1 MQLSNKQIKDIRALQ
16 QKKFRQETGL
26 FVVEGEKLVEE
37 ALHSGFNVRDVYK
50 SSEIGDECMARIS
63 SLSTPSPILAV
74 VEQNKQ
80 PEIKAFIASLL
91 NNSNECSEEKF
102 PLCLGLDS
110 VKDPGNLGTIIRLA
124 DWYGINAIFA
134 SEDTVE
140 LYNPKT
146 VQATMG
152 AIFRT
157 TAIYSNLAE
166 TVKEFENA
174 GLPVYGT
181 FLDGTL
187 ILGNNCNQSSCNSST
202 NYIKK
207 RGLVIMGSESFGIS
221 KEIENLIPAENK
233 LYIPSF
239 GKDGKMKPRK
249 EFATSESLNVATAT
263 AVICQEFRR

>member
-1 MQLSNKQIKDIRALQ
+1 MQLSNKQIKDIHALQ

-37 ALHSGFNVRDVYK
+37 ALHSDFNIHAIYK

-63 SLSTPSPILAV
+63 SLSTPSPVLAV

-80 PEIKAFIASLL
+80 SEIKAFAASLL
-91 NNSNECSEEKF
+91 KSSNENQKERF

-157 TAIYSNLAE
+157 SVIYCKLAE
-166 TVKEFENA
+166 AVKEFKDA

-181 FLDGTL
+181 FLDGSSH
-187 ILGNNCNQSSCNSST
+187 NC
-202 NYIKK
+202 IKK
-207 RGLVIMGSESFGIS
+207 HGLVIMGSESFGIS
-221 KEIENLIPAENK
+221 KEIENLIPAEYK
-233 LYIPSF
+233 LYIPSY
-239 GKDGKMKPRK
+239 GKDGNMKPRK
-249 EFATSESLNVATAT
+249 EFSTSESLNVATAT
-263 AVICQEFRR
+263 AIICQEFRKA

>member
-37 ALHSGFNVRDVYK
+37 ALHSDFNVRAVYK
-50 SSEIGDECMARIS
+50 SSEIGANCMARIS
-63 SLSTPSPILAV
+63 ALSSPSPALAV

-80 PEIKAFIASLL
+80 AEIKTFTASLL
-91 NNSNECSEEKF
+91 EHSNERF

-110 VKDPGNLGTIIRLA
+110 IKDPGNLGTIIRLA

-140 LYNPKT
+140 LYNPKNI
-146 VQATMG
+146 QATMG

-239 GKDGKMKPRK
+239 GKDSKMKPRK

>member
-1 MQLSNKQIKDIRALQ
+1 MQLSNKQIKDIRSLQ

-37 ALHSGFNVRDVYK
+37 ALHSDFNVRAVYK
-50 SSEIGDECMARIS
+50 SSEIGDECMSRIS

-80 PEIKAFIASLL
+80 LDVKAFTASLL
-91 NNSNECSEEKF
+91 KNPNARF

-157 TAIYSNLAE
+157 TVIYCNLAD
-166 TVKEFENA
+166 TAKEFQLA

-181 FLDGTL
+181 FLDGTVV
-187 ILGNNCNQSSCNSST
+187 NCT
-202 NYIKK
+202 ET

-221 KEIENLIPAENK
+221 KEIENLIPAEHK
-233 LYIPSF
+233 LFIQSY
-239 GKDGKMKPRK
+239 GKDGNIKPRK
-249 EFATSESLNVATAT
+249 EFSTSESLNVATAT
-263 AVICQEFRR
+263 AIICQEFRKG

>member
-37 ALHSGFNVRDVYK
+37 ALHSDFNVRAVYK
-50 SSEIGDECMARIS
+50 SSEIGANCMARIS
-63 SLSTPSPILAV
+63 ALSSPSPALAV

-80 PEIKAFIASLL
+80 AEIKTFTASLL
-91 NNSNECSEEKF
+91 QHSNERF

-110 VKDPGNLGTIIRLA
+110 IKDPGNLGTIIRLA

-146 VQATMG
+146 IQATMG

-157 TAIYSNLAE
+157 TVIYCNLAE
-166 TVKEFENA
+166 VVKEFHKA
-174 GLPVYGT
+174 GLPAYGT
-181 FLDGTL
+181 FLDGTVV
-187 ILGNNCNQSSCNSST
+187 NCVN
-202 NYIKK
+202 K
-207 RGLVIMGSESFGIS
+207 RGLIIMGSESFGIS
-221 KEIENLIPAENK
+221 KDIENLIPAEHK
-233 LYIPSF
+233 LFIPSY
-239 GKDGKMKPRK
+239 GKDGNVKPRK
-249 EFATSESLNVATAT
+249 EFSTSESLNVATAT
-263 AVICQEFRR
+263 AIICQEFRKA